1 MPEPAS
7 WEQVEDLFYQALEL
21 APEARAAWIADQP
34 GATPEVA
41 AEVQSLL
48 DAFEEQDHIQ
58 AEAPA
63 TKGAM
68 RFGAY
73 EVERQ
78 IGQGG
83 MGAVYLANRVEGQFR
98 QQVAIK
104 VVSRQG
110 FGELFLERFRLE
122 RQILASLNHPGIARL
137 VDGGVG
143 DDGSI
148 YLAMEYVEG
157 ARIDSYCDESHLD
170 LRVRVRLFQA
180 VCAAVQYAHRNLV
193 VHRDLKPDNILVQKD
208 GAPKLLDFGAAKL
221 LTPLEEHAETE
232 LTQAGFHT
240 FTPAFASPEQVLGQ
254 PVTTASDIYSLGVIL
269 YRLLTGRPPYELKDS
284 STGQLVEV
292 VCKQE
297 PAPAGIDGDLDAVIA
312 RCLRKDPEARYR
324 SVDELNDDL
333 TLYLE
338 GRPVLARGGAVRYRA
353 WKFVQRNKALA
364 VSAALV
370 AVTLVAGVAGV
381 LWQAR
386 IARSRYQDL
395 RRLTK
400 SVLFELDDVIRDLP
414 GSTPAQKL
422 LVTRVLDSLDKLAA
436 ESSSDRVIQADLV
449 QAYTKMGNLQANPY
463 EQNLGDTDGGMATL
477 RKALAI
483 SDRLLREHPSDP
495 EVIHANALVRGSIG
509 DLLFGSG
516 KPKEAI
522 ENETAAATALEKLA
536 SEPGAS
542 AVTIVEAAVAYETLG
557 DEYGQVG
564 VASMGDPKAAL
575 ANYNKSLEL
584 NARAIAADPN
594 YPRPRR
600 GRAVLQ
606 MKIGSIQ
613 LDTNPEQ
620 ARDTFLAALKI
631 FNELP
636 EKETTGLSSRRVKAN
651 LLRKTGT
658 AYEALEE
665 WDSALSYYNQSLR
678 TEEAFAAVDPDDS
691 REQLQLAI
699 VLNNIALVEDGKGDH
714 EAALETSRRVASL
727 LGVLIRRDP
736 ENPVWRGNLADVE
749 IRMSEFLEQKGATA
763 EASRLKSRANA
774 TARELAARPGATVLD
789 LCRAGRMLGDVGFAE
804 KCAELG
810 GQNPDN
816 LRVLAKAY
824 RGAGRIEDARR
835 VARQGLAML
844 ALTRPTFLR
853 RELEEAA
860 R

>member
-1 MPEPAS
+1 MPDQAP
-7 WEQVEDLFYQALEL
+7 WPQVEDLFYKALEL
-21 APEARAAWIADQP
+21 APEARLAWLANQAGV
-34 GATPEVA
+34 GAEVVT
-41 AEVQSLL
+41 EVQSLL

-58 AEAPA
+58 PEPAAP
-63 TKGAM
+63 KGVL

-83 MGAVYLANRVEGQFR
+83 MGAVYLANRVDGEF
-98 QQVAIK
+98 QQRVAIK

-143 DDGSI
+143 EDGSV

-157 ARIDSYCDESHLD
+157 VRIDRYCGENHLD
-170 LRVRVRLFQA
+170 LHARVRLFQA

-193 VHRDLKPDNILVQKD
+193 IHRDLKPDNILVQEE

-221 LTPLEEHAETE
+221 LTPLEERAETE

-240 FTPAFASPEQVLGQ
+240 FTPAFASPEQVLGE

-269 YRLLTGRPPYELKDS
+269 YRLLTGRAPYELKDS

-297 PAPAGIDGDLDAVIA
+297 PATAGIDGDLDAVIA

-338 GRPVLARGGAVRYRA
+338 GRPVMARGGAMRYRA

-364 VSAALV
+364 VSSVLV
-370 AVTLVAGVAGV
+370 AVTLVAGIAGV

-386 IARSRYQDL
+386 IAQSRYQDL

-436 ESSSDRVIQADLV
+436 EASSDRVIQADLV
-449 QAYTKMGNLQANPY
+449 EAYTKMGNLQGNPY
-463 EQNLGDTDGGMATL
+463 DQNLGDTEGGMATL

-483 SDRLLREHPSDP
+483 SDRLLKEHPSDGQ
-495 EVIHANALVRGSIG
+495 VIHANAMVRGSIG

-522 ENETAAATALEKLA
+522 ENETVAAIALEKLA

-542 AVTIVEAAVAYETLG
+542 AVATTEAAVAYETLG

-631 FNELP
+631 FNALP
-636 EKETTGLSSRRVKAN
+636 DKETTGLSSRRIKAN
-651 LLRKTGT
+651 LLRKVGN

-699 VLNNIALVEDGKGDH
+699 VLNNIALVEDGKGDA
-714 EAALETSRRVASL
+714 EAALQTSQRVASL
-727 LGVLIRRDP
+727 LQVLIKRDP
-736 ENPVWRGNLADVE
+736 ENPVWRGHLTDVE
-749 IRMSEFLEQKGATA
+749 IRMSELLENQGAKA
-763 EASRLKSRANA
+763 EATRLKAHADA
-774 TARELAARPGATVLD
+774 TARELASRPGATVLD
-789 LCRAGRMLGDVGFAE
+789 LCRAGAVLMDVGFAE
-804 KCAELG
+804 KCAERG

-824 RGAGRIEDARR
+824 REAGRVEDARR
-835 VARQGLAML
+835 VARQGLTKL
-844 ALTRPTFLR
+844 DTTRPTSVR
-853 RELEEAA
+853 RALEEMA